1 MTCAGRNQAGLLAR
15 FHHAHIIFLFTI
27 QLNSPIY
34 GPELN
39 SDACVARNDTIKER
53 VRTELMYYD
62 YFYIMKKVAWK
73 QP

>member
-1 MTCAGRNQAGLLAR
+1 MTCARTNQIALLAR
-15 FHHAHIIFLFTI
+15 FDHAHINFLFTI

-53 VRTELMYYD
+53 VRTELIYYD
-62 YFYIMKKVAWK
+62 YFYIMKKVTWK
-73 QP
+73 QH